1 LKLSL
6 YIFKREEL
14 NDYSRPSYIT
24 LVVVDLEESKDYPAN
39 FVCVMPKNIKAN
51 GKLHTK
57 FEKIFGDSSLEL
69 AKKLLKKALR
79 VERDREVKAEIRK
92 RLEMLKPNPQECT
105 TKRPHM
111 MTRNGK

>member
-1 LKLSL
+1 MKLSL
-6 YIFKREEL
+6 SIFKREEL

-24 LVVVDLEESKDYPAN
+24 LVVVDLEKSKDYPAN
-39 FVCVMPKNIKAN
+39 FVCVMPKNINAN
-51 GKLHTK
+51 GKFHTK
-57 FEKIFGDSSLEL
+57 FEKIFGDNSLEL

-105 TKRPHM
+105 RKSPHM
-111 MTRNGK
+111 IARNGK